1 MTSKHEKKVKVSTKA
16 SVSNPTVKA
25 NTSHE
30 IFALLGATWFVW
42 QVTTQSV
49 TPKEIFLSLGL
60 DVEYSK
66 FDLLDDA
73 GELMHPRFKN

>member
-1 MTSKHEKKVKVSTKA
+1 MPRKHKKKVKTSTET
-16 SVSNPTVKA
+16 SISNHTVKA
-25 NTSHE
+25 NTSSE

-42 QVTTQSV
+42 QVTTNSV

-60 DVEYSK
+60 NVEYSK